1 MNSPLA
7 HMQARLGLDFRSPQL
22 LEAALQHSSYA
33 HDSSERDPSPAVGVC
48 GGNERLEF
56 LGDAVLQ
63 LVVSEYLYVEYAAFR
78 EGQMS
83 RLRSRLVCE
92 AALAAMAQRFDLGQ
106 YLKLGKAEIHM
117 AGQLKPSLLADTL
130 EAVIGALYLDQG
142 LDHAKAWIRS
152 WLGDLLKL
160 VETNQVSDDYKT
172 ELQELIQGTGGKT
185 PTYETKGS
193 SGPDHAPQ
201 FEVAV
206 LVEGQELA
214 RGCGSSKKRAAQSAA
229 QRALENFKNEQRI
242 EQERDI

>member
-1 MNSPLA
+1 MNSPVAQL
-7 HMQARLGLDFRSPQL
+7 QARLGLHFRSPHL

-33 HDSSERDPSPAVGVC
+33 HDSNERDAGPVAGAC

-63 LVVSEYLYVEYAAFR
+63 LVVSEYLYVEYSTSR

-92 AALAAMAQRFDLGQ
+92 AALAAMALRFDLGH

-117 AGQLKPSLLADTL
+117 FGQFKPSLLADTL
-130 EAVIGALYLDQG
+130 EAVIGAVYLDQG
-142 LDHAKAWIRS
+142 LDQAKAWIRS

-172 ELQELIQGTGGKT
+172 ELQEIIQGTGRKT
-185 PTYETKGS
+185 PTYETKGN

-206 LVEGQELA
+206 MVEGQELA

-229 QRALENFKNEQRI
+229 QKALENLKNEQRI
-242 EQERDI
+242 EQE